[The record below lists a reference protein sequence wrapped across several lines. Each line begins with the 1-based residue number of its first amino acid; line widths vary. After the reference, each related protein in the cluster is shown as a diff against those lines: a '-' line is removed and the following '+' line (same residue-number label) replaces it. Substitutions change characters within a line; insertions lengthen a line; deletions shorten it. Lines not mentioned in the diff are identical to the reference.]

1 MRTAGP
7 TIREVSS
14 PLIDED
20 FAPLVPEHTT
30 VQISTR
36 LTDDEFRRLAAF
48 MEAYPEVRL
57 RVYGGYDNSI
67 TDLEFLRYFPLLRR
81 FSVDAMYELPSLDG
95 IRHLSDELEDLVIGR
110 TRSKRFSLRSLA
122 RFHHLRRLLLE
133 GQQKDADALGELES
147 LEDLTLRSIT
157 LPDLAP
163 LLPLRALRSLALK
176 LGGTRNL
183 ELLPRIGNL
192 TYIELWRITGMRDVS
207 PIRDVP
213 TLEGFFLQSMSGV
226 TRLPSFAGAGAL
238 RSAVLYTMRGITDL
252 APLAAAP
259 ALEHVRL
266 IEMCQL
272 EPEDLRPFVGHP
284 ALRHATW
291 GLCSDRKNH
300 AAYRLLPLGDPPP
313 KWRAGAV

>member
-1 MRTAGP
+1 VRTAGP
-7 TIREVSS
+7 TLREVSS
-14 PLIDED
+14 PLVDED
-20 FAPLVPEHTT
+20 LAPLVPEHTT

-57 RVYGGYDNSI
+57 RVYGGYDGSI
-67 TDLEFLRYFPLLRR
+67 SDLEFLRFFPALRR

-110 TRSKRFSLRSLA
+110 TRSKRFSLRNLA
-122 RFHHLRRLLLE
+122 RFRRLRRLLIE
-133 GQQKDADALGELES
+133 GQQKDADALADLES

-157 LPDLAP
+157 LPDLSP
-163 LLPLRALRSLALK
+163 LLPLTRLQFLALK

-183 ELLPRIGNL
+183 ELLPRIGSL
-192 TYIELWRITGMRDVS
+192 RYVELWRITGMREVS
-207 PIRDVP
+207 ALAEVL
-213 TLEGFFLQSMSGV
+213 TLEGFFLQSMRGV
-226 TRLPSFAGAGAL
+226 TRLPSFAGARAL

-259 ALEHVRL
+259 ALEYVKL

-272 EPEDLRPFVGHP
+272 EPEDLRPFVGH
-284 ALRHATW
+284 ATLQHGTW
-291 GLCSDRKNH
+291 GLCSERKNS
-300 AAYRLLPLGDPPP
+300 AAYRLLPFGYPPSSV
-313 KWRAGAV
+313 RAGTV